1 MSFVARV
8 ACVVV
13 LAACSLGSARPVRAQ
28 SVEMSGAWALDRDAS
43 QIPREIG
50 FAADFVPPPE
60 SSAQGGRG
68 GRRPATGPDQ
78 ALRPRGDSYE
88 DAQRRQRL
96 TDAVRNPPVRVTIV
110 DSPEAVTVTDDKGDS
125 RVFHPDGRAE
135 TLQLGTTPLLTT
147 ARREDGKLVVLYAVA
162 DLRQLRYSYSRADPT
177 QLFVDVQFIE
187 RGVAGDTV
195 RLVYRTPTEPGKP
208 ASTSTASRPPS
219 GGQPAAPGAGAP
231 PAPGAPPAVMPRA
244 GSEFTGLARIGIVVE
259 ELGQLAIGCGL
270 TKDALEAA
278 ASKPFT
284 DAGLKIARNSDEDT
298 YVHVTLMTSTLPNG
312 MCISRYDWS
321 IYAMTDA
328 TLSYQNRPLLV
339 QVLLAHKGGLTGS
352 MPAGHPADVIR
363 GITDG
368 LTQIAGIIR
377 DANR

>member
-208 ASTSTASRPPS
+208 ASTSTASRPAS

-244 GSEFTGLARIGIVVE
+244 GSSSPASRESASWSKTSDNWRS
-259 ELGQLAIGCGL
+259 
-270 TKDALEAA
+270 AA
-278 ASKPFT
+278 ASRRTPW
-284 DAGLKIARNSDEDT
+284 RPPRRS
-298 YVHVTLMTSTLPNG
+298 
-312 MCISRYDWS
+312 
-321 IYAMTDA
+321 
-328 TLSYQNRPLLV
+328 LSP
-339 QVLLAHKGGLTGS
+339 
-352 MPAGHPADVIR
+352 
-363 GITDG
+363 
-368 LTQIAGIIR
+368 TQA
-377 DANR
+377 